1 MINLLYGG
9 NQKAY
14 DGMMISLISI
24 ANNTKEPLNVFI
36 LTMNLSD
43 VESRNQPISNIRAE
57 YLEEILKRKNIES
70 KVTLLDITDLFRQE
84 MGHSKNIK
92 SFYTPYTFLRLFAD
106 TLPLPDKVLYL
117 DTDTMANGDI
127 APLFNKDIT
136 GYEFAGVKDNLG
148 RFFISPNYMNAG
160 VLLFNLAEVR
170 KTGLFKKAREM
181 CNNKKMAFPDQT
193 ALNKLNKKKYFL
205 PRCYNEQ
212 YKIRKDTVIQHFSKS
227 IRFFPFYHTVNIKPW
242 QVDKIHDVYHLN
254 AYDGVLYEYLAHVAN
269 LRLKGIY

>member
-1 MINLLYGG
+1 
-9 NQKAY
+9 
-14 DGMMISLISI
+14 
-24 ANNTKEPLNVFI
+24 
-36 LTMNLSD
+36 
-43 VESRNQPISNIRAE
+43 
-57 YLEEILKRKNIES
+57 
-70 KVTLLDITDLFRQE
+70 
-84 MGHSKNIK
+84 
-92 SFYTPYTFLRLFAD
+92 
-106 TLPLPDKVLYL
+106 
-117 DTDTMANGDI
+117 
-127 APLFNKDIT
+127 
-136 GYEFAGVKDNLG
+136 
-148 RFFISPNYMNAG
+148 MNAG

-212 YKIRKDTVIQHFSKS
+212 YKLRKDTVIQHFSKS